1 MTRRPRAMWDK
12 TIGAV
17 MLIGA
22 AVALAPIA
30 HADDDADYVNNLK
43 QHGVS
48 PSPGTSESQWEA
60 GAIKAA
66 HDICGMAAAGYSRDS
81 ITARYTARNPD
92 SRDTV
97 KVTVDAAVATYCPR
111 YW

>member
-1 MTRRPRAMWDK
+1 MWDK

-22 AVALAPIA
+22 AVGLAPIT
-30 HADDDADYVNNLK
+30 HADDDADYINNLK
-43 QHGVS
+43 QHGLS
-48 PSPGTSESQWEA
+48 PSPGASESQWEA

-66 HDICGMAAAGYSRDS
+66 HDICGMAAAGSSRDS
-81 ITARYTARNPD
+81 ITARYAARNPD

>member
-1 MTRRPRAMWDK
+1 MSYK
-12 TIGAV
+12 TICAV

-22 AVALAPIA
+22 FVGLAPIA
-30 HADDDADYVNNLK
+30 HADDDADYINNLK
-43 QHGVS
+43 QHGLS
-48 PSPGTSESQWEA
+48 PGPGTSESQWEA

-66 HDICGMAAAGYSRDS
+66 HDICGMAAAGYSRDG
-81 ITARYTARNPD
+81 ITARYAARNPD
-92 SRDTV
+92 SGDTV